1 MSIDKD
7 KLKALAEA
15 ASKVPDWYS
24 PQSFGLSRVTGDA
37 EKDFIGAAGPAT
49 ILTLL
54 TEISQLNDENERF
67 RRYSDQMQ
75 ADKKALAETRVLYTW
90 LRKKV
95 DQTNN
100 EFVAVLMKAG
110 QDWVPVHDLDRD
122 LRAMIERE
130 EP

>member
-7 KLKALAEA
+7 KLKALAGA

-24 PQSFGLSRVTGDA
+24 PQSFGLSRVTGEA
-37 EKDFIGAAGPAT
+37 ERDFIGAAGPAT
-49 ILTLL
+49 ILALL

-67 RRYSDQMQ
+67 RRYSDQLQ

-90 LRKKV
+90 LRKKCDEPSNDV
-95 DQTNN
+95 
-100 EFVAVLMKAG
+100 VAVYMNIG
-110 QDWVPVHDLDRD
+110 HDWAKVTDLDRD
-122 LRAMIERE
+122 LRTMIEQE